1 MDIEQARAFI
11 RQNPR
16 AVLATLRRDGRA
28 QVTPIMVGV
37 EPGGQLEISSSERT
51 AKVHNL
57 RRDPRASLCVFTER
71 FYGSHV
77 EVEGRAEIISL
88 PEAMELLVAYYRN
101 LAGEHPDWDEYRR
114 AMIAE
119 GRCLIRITIEKA
131 VG

>member
-1 MDIEQARAFI
+1 MACRAVAISAVASIFTALLALNSARAESPAEQKI
-11 RQNPR
+11 
-16 AVLATLRRDGRA
+16 LAA
-28 QVTPIMVGV
+28 I
-37 EPGGQLEISSSERT
+37 
-51 AKVHNL
+51 NL